1 MLDDN
6 PPIHNDDAYHQ
17 LALDSDHEDI
27 NMYGTIK
34 REGAVSSSKQ
44 SMVIQEMSEQKEVV
58 PLELIIKGKKEKLTD
73 EEIQKLIDDNYL
85 EEIGGGGVGANS
97 NNALNKDQSII
108 YYNGKVYDERKKAQ
122 YGI

>member
-6 PPIHNDDAYHQ
+6 PPIQNDAYQ
-17 LALDSDHEDI
+17 AAVDSDHEDI

-34 REGAVSSSKQ
+34 REGAASSSKQ
-44 SMVIQEMSEQKEVV
+44 SLVIQEMSEQKEVI

-85 EEIGGGGVGANS
+85 EEICVGANS
-97 NNALNKDQSII
+97 NNT
-108 YYNGKVYDERKKAQ
+108 
-122 YGI
+122 